1 MYCVLCTALCAVL
14 CTVYPAAPGPL
25 YCDECSSNPN
35 GHLSNVRKRKNKQ
48 LHAPPP
54 SRSSLQVVGAPP
66 CSPSRRPLALP
77 SAGVPPGL
85 RSPGIHCGGGTQHHH
100 ERLARAMRRTCY
112 AIQPVPASGLQPTS
126 SQSGMSI
133 LLLFPAPLRSY
144 DRPLFSSCPITAPS
158 PTLFA
163 LRPGSKVYCA
173 PP

>member
-1 MYCVLCTALCAVL
+1 MYCVRHSVRYYVL
-14 CTVYPAAPGPL
+14 CTPQPQAHYTATNAVQIPTVTCPTFGKGKT
-25 YCDECSSNPN
+25 SNCM
-35 GHLSNVRKRKNKQ
+35 
-48 LHAPPP
+48 PPP
-54 SRSSLQVVGAPP
+54 LSRSSLQVVGAPP